1 MNEQRI
7 VIEPTGDG
15 GVVVSIR
22 GCRIGLVVPWWAVVT
37 RPNRYVI
44 EDET

>member
-1 MNEQRI
+1 MNDRV

-15 GVVVSIR
+15 GVVISVR
-22 GCRIGLVVPWWAVVT
+22 GCRVSLVIPWWAVVT

-44 EDET
+44 EGDE